1 MKAEGKVGIDQSP
14 SSSQDRH
21 FVLNGTPVKKYGHN
35 TIRTAK
41 YTPLTF
47 LPLDLGIQFT
57 KAANIYFV
65 VLGIMQMIPII
76 SQDSVPTVLLSLA
89 CVISVSV
96 VKDLIENMK
105 AWRRDSA
112 ENNTIVRSL
121 TQGAFGQVQSS
132 SLQVGSVVKVF

>member
-1 MKAEGKVGIDQSP
+1 MKAEGNVGLSQMP
-14 SSSQDRH
+14 GQSQDRY
-21 FVLNGTPVKKYGHN
+21 FVLNGTSVKKYGHN

-65 VLGIMQMIPII
+65 ILGIMQMIPII

-96 VKDLIENMK
+96 MKDLIENMK
-105 AWRRDSA
+105 AWRRDTA

-121 TQGAFGQVQSS
+121 TEGSFHDVQSS
-132 SLQVGSVVKVF
+132 SLRVGSIVKVA